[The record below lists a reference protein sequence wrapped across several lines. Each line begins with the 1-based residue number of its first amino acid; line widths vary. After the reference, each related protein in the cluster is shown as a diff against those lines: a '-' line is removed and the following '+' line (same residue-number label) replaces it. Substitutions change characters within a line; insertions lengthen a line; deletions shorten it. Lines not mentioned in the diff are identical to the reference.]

1 MKLLLK
7 IDWHYNIRLSCSWD
21 YTARPRAGI
30 GDDGQEGESRDL
42 EVDHR
47 DEPVHL
53 IITCRRDQ
61 PQIQEGAQ
69 ACHVNRRSQASVEE
83 EVMKDRPAVSLASY
97 LYPAVPPHSH
107 LPRSSP

>member
-1 MKLLLK
+1 MGQQAVGPKVNLVG
-7 IDWHYNIRLSCSWD
+7 RLRREVS
-21 YTARPRAGI
+21 
-30 GDDGQEGESRDL
+30 ESRDL

-83 EVMKDRPAVSLASY
+83 EVMKDRPAVSLE
-97 LYPAVPPHSH
+97 VNRGH
-107 LPRSSP
+107 R